1 MLEHELEKIK
11 TETGYPLWDFS
22 ISARERWH
30 WWYSFLM
37 H

>member
-22 ISARERWH
+22 KRENNIEMT
-30 WWYSFLM
+30 LM
-37 H
+37 I